1 MATPPIFM
9 AFDCLYAAGRDLR
22 ELALRA
28 RRDWLE
34 DVLEGQLILP
44 VRRLAHDGLTVLEE
58 VLELGESYLSLV

>member
-1 MATPPIFM
+1 M

-58 VLELGESYLSLV
+58 VLELGESHLSLV